1 MLCVVRGCLLDVCK
15 DSVSVLVV
23 YLDVCL
29 LSMVLDDDIYVCVNN
44 TGTLMCAFISSYVGN
59 TVAHTLQE
67 NPGGW
72 WWWAWWWWWW

>member
-15 DSVSVLVV
+15 DGVSVLVV

-44 TGTLMCAFISSYVGN
+44 TGTLTCAFY
-59 TVAHTLQE
+59 L
-67 NPGGW
+67 W
-72 WWWAWWWWWW
+72 Y

>member
-44 TGTLMCAFISSYVGN
+44 TGTLMCAFY
-59 TVAHTLQE
+59 
-67 NPGGW
+67 PW
-72 WWWAWWWWWW
+72 Y